1 MSGLDEARA
10 RVREAGGDELCERLT
25 ALDAARAARRRGA
38 SGAEKGAAE
47 INNSVIYDKNT
58 KELDYDV
65 VIAGGGLSLLL
76 APLLADRGLRVA
88 VLDRSRVGGVHRE
101 WNAGEAEISA
111 LVKSGIFSAEAINE
125 LVVARYTEG
134 FCRWHGGGTYPV
146 TGVLDCAIDAGG
158 LLAKARAQAEG
169 RGVSL
174 IDRCSLEGHA
184 EGPGG
189 VALSVAMGE
198 EATPGDKTRRKTT
211 TITTK
216 ILVDARGAASPF
228 ATADLICPT
237 VGGVLSGLAEGD
249 GELEMRPDVG
259 EILVTTEGIEDG
271 RQHLWEAFPGRP
283 GETTVYLFYYARS
296 EDVPEGSLL
305 ALYARFFAL
314 LSRYKRGEAKLV
326 RPTFGYIPGWSR
338 LCDPPAPPGRR
349 VILVGDAA
357 ARHSPLTFCGFGA
370 TVRSL
375 PLTADAV
382 ARAAENGGRSRKD
395 DIADAPIHA
404 GTGALSMLM
413 ATPPRDPGRAGAMN
427 QLLDAAFAELHAMGN
442 ETYGDLMRDSMP
454 AADFVRFLRATAAR
468 RPEVYR
474 EVMRSLKLG
483 ALGRWGIG
491 LAKEIFRGR

>member
-1 MSGLDEARA
+1 MARDEARA
-10 RVREAGGDELCERLT
+10 RVREAGGEELCERLEV
-25 ALDAARAARRRGA
+25 LDKARAARSRNKKKKPA
-38 SGAEKGAAE
+38 HA
-47 INNSVIYDKNT
+47 NT
-58 KELDYDV
+58 SKRTTNTGRLDFDV

-101 WNAGEAEISA
+101 WNAGEAEITA
-111 LVKSGIFSAEAINE
+111 LVKSGVLSAAEINE

-146 TGVLDCAIDAGG
+146 TGVLDCAIDAGA
-158 LLAKARAQAEG
+158 LLAKARARAEE
-169 RGVSL
+169 RGVS
-174 IDRCSLEGHA
+174 IEDRCSLEEHA

-189 VALSVAMGE
+189 VELRVTRGE
-198 EATPGDKTRRKTT
+198 GARAE
-211 TITTK
+211 TITSK
-216 ILVDARGAASPF
+216 IMVDARGAASPF

-249 GELEMRPDVG
+249 GPLEMRPDVG
-259 EILVTTEGIEDG
+259 EILVTTEGIEEG

-305 ALYARFFAL
+305 SLYARFFAL
-314 LSRYKRGEAKLV
+314 LSRYKRGNAKLE

-349 VILVGDAA
+349 VMLVGDAA

-375 PLTADAV
+375 SATADAI
-382 ARAAENGGRSRKD
+382 ADAAAKGGRSMD
-395 DIADAPIHA
+395 PLADAPIHA

-413 ATPPRDPGRAGAMN
+413 ATPPRDPARAGSIN
-427 QLLDAAFAELHAMGN
+427 KLLDAAFAELHAMGN
-442 ETYGDLMRDSMP
+442 QTYGDLMRDSMS

-474 EVMRSLKLG
+474 EVMGSLKLG
-483 ALGRWGIG
+483 ALGRWGLG
-491 LAKEIFRGR
+491 LAKELFFAR

>member
-1 MSGLDEARA
+1 MSRRALEEARTK
-10 RVREAGGDELCERLT
+10 VREAGGEELCERLE
-25 ALDAARAARRRGA
+25 ALDAARAMRSRANIDKNKYIDR
-38 SGAEKGAAE
+38 
-47 INNSVIYDKNT
+47 NYKNT
-58 KELDYDV
+58 KDPDFDV

-101 WNAGEAEISA
+101 WNAGEAEVTA
-111 LVKSGIFSAEAINE
+111 LVKSGIFKSVAELNE
-125 LVVARYTEG
+125 LVVARYTKG

-158 LLAKARAQAEG
+158 LLAIARTRAEE
-169 RGVSL
+169 RGVS
-174 IDRCSLEGHA
+174 IVDRCSLEGHA
-184 EGPGG
+184 EGAGG
-189 VALSVAMGE
+189 VTLFVAMGDGARAE
-198 EATPGDKTRRKTT
+198 

-216 ILVDARGAASPF
+216 ILVDARGAASPY

-249 GELEMRPDVG
+249 GPLEMRSDVG
-259 EILVTTEGIEDG
+259 EILVTTEGIEEG

-305 ALYARFFAL
+305 SLYARFFAL
-314 LSRYKRGEAKLV
+314 LSRYKQGEARLE

-338 LCDPPAPPGRR
+338 LSDPPAPPGRR

-357 ARHSPLTFCGFGA
+357 ARHSPLTFCGFGSA
-370 TVRSL
+370 VRSL
-375 PLTADAV
+375 NATADAITG
-382 ARAAENGGRSRKD
+382 AAENGGRSMKD
-395 DIADAPIHA
+395 KSIDDAPIHA

-413 ATPPRDPGRAGAMN
+413 ATPPRDPARAGSIN
-427 QLLDAAFAELHAMGN
+427 KLLDAAFAELYAMGN
-442 ETYGDLMRDSMP
+442 ETYGDLMRDSMS

-483 ALGRWGIG
+483 ALGRWGLG
-491 LAKEIFRGR
+491 LAKEIFRAH

>member
-1 MSGLDEARA
+1 
-10 RVREAGGDELCERLT
+10 
-25 ALDAARAARRRGA
+25 
-38 SGAEKGAAE
+38 
-47 INNSVIYDKNT
+47 
-58 KELDYDV
+58 
-65 VIAGGGLSLLL
+65 
-76 APLLADRGLRVA
+76 
-88 VLDRSRVGGVHRE
+88 
-101 WNAGEAEISA
+101 
-111 LVKSGIFSAEAINE
+111 
-125 LVVARYTEG
+125 
-134 FCRWHGGGTYPV
+134 V
-146 TGVLDCAIDAGG
+146 TI
-158 LLAKARAQAEG
+158 E
-169 RGVSL
+169 
-174 IDRCSLEGHA
+174 DRCSLEGHV

-189 VALSVAMGE
+189 VELHVARGDGART
-198 EATPGDKTRRKTT
+198 EAITTRTTRT

-237 VGGVLSGLAEGD
+237 VGGVLSGLAVGD
-249 GELEMRPDVG
+249 GPLEVRPDVG
-259 EILVTTEGIEDG
+259 EILVTTEGVDQG
-271 RQHLWEAFPGRP
+271 RQHLWEGFPGRP

-305 ALYARFFAL
+305 SLYARFFAL
-314 LSRYKRGEAKLV
+314 LSRYKQGEAKLE

-349 VILVGDAA
+349 VVLVGDAA

-375 PLTADAV
+375 AATADSIATAA
-382 ARAAENGGRSRKD
+382 ARGGRSTD

-413 ATPPRDPGRAGAMN
+413 ATPPRDPARAGSIN

-442 ETYGDLMRDSMP
+442 QTYGDLMRDSMS

-474 EVMRSLKLG
+474 EVMGSLKLG
-483 ALGRWGIG
+483 VLGRWGLG
-491 LAKEIFRGR
+491 LAKELLRAR